1 LEEVNRR
8 SALALGTTV
17 AAAPLFSLATPAV
30 AQEYGPNDGKELYP
44 GVRLVEIGT
53 RDSDISAYKSIAI
66 VDVVFQPGAVAPT
79 AMIDNDM
86 VCHITAGEF
95 TIKKAATEYTVKK
108 GDIYTCGKARRI
120 WPLTRAK

>member
-1 LEEVNRR
+1 MEGMDRR
-8 SALALGTTV
+8 SALGFGMAM
-17 AAAPLFSLATPAV
+17 AAPASLLELTTPAV
-30 AQEYGPNDGKELYP
+30 AQEDGPNDGKELSP

-53 RDSDISAYKSIAI
+53 RDSEISAYKSITI

-79 AMIDNDM
+79 AKMDNDM

-108 GDIYTCGKARRI
+108 GDIYTCGKG
-120 WPLTRAK
+120 